1 MPTDHILALLIAE
14 RDKLNQALAA
24 LSGGTVKTGKRRGRP
39 PKNPVAVPAAA
50 DYTDPT
56 MPDWVK
62 PKSKAAPTPEP
73 ARTKRKMS
81 AAGRR
86 AIREGVRRRWAA
98 VRAAK
103 TEEAAPKRAPSR
115 KSAIIAATTP
125 SAEETEFKAKMSAAM
140 KAAWAKRKK
149 AAAKKAKAA

>member
-1 MPTDHILALLIAE
+1 MPTEHIVALLIAE
-14 RDKLNQALAA
+14 RDRLTKAIEALQGPA
-24 LSGGTVKTGKRRGRP
+24 KRLGRP

-50 DYTDPT
+50 EYSDPT

-62 PKSKAAPTPEP
+62 SKSKVAPTPEP
-73 ARTKRKMS
+73 VPTKRKMS

-103 TEEAAPKRAPSR
+103 GQAEAKSQPK
-115 KSAIIAATTP
+115 ATR
-125 SAEETEFKAKMSAAM
+125 KAKETATKES
-140 KAAWAKRKK
+140 WWHR
-149 AAAKKAKAA
+149 